1 MTEPTTPEA
10 RVHAGLPAYD
20 LTDEVCEVVVAS
32 GWIED
37 TPEARAAYLAESRAE
52 DGRA

>member
-1 MTEPTTPEA
+1 MAELND
-10 RVHAGLPAYD
+10 HGAGYD
-20 LTDEVCEVVVAS
+20 LTDADVCDIAVAS

-52 DGRA
+52 DT